1 MIRALMDYGALAA
14 KARAM
19 YGKRL
24 RREDF
29 SRMAAMGS
37 AAELSEYLRSH
48 PAWSACAAHLTG
60 GVYIGRI
67 ELESALWTQFRSD
80 YHKLLAFLPRRDEAL
95 MAFPVLLQEQRAILS
110 ALRGLKADRPPAGLP
125 RTILRSRLDLRAL
138 AACTSF
144 DGLIAA
150 AGETI
155 YAPALRRLR
164 TARAEEFPD
173 YAAAETL
180 LRSAYFSHIYRVIH
194 QNYRGETRSLL
205 LRSFGEQ
212 IDWLNLMHIL
222 RLKTY
227 FPGEQDYPAVLF
239 PFNYRLRPEFIRSL
253 CAAPDA
259 AGVLAL
265 LQDTPYAGKLS
276 LDGPEALEDSYR
288 RAFYTFNRR
297 QLTAATPSV
306 YTAVAFL
313 NLKELELHA
322 LVSLIESVKYGVPC
336 DTALAQLSGS

>member
-1 MIRALMDYGALAA
+1 
-14 KARAM
+14 
-19 YGKRL
+19 
-24 RREDF
+24 
-29 SRMAAMGS
+29 MAAMGS
-37 AAELSEYLRSH
+37 AAELSEYSRSH

-95 MAFPVLLQEQRAILS
+95 MAFPVLLQEQRAILLLPCGAS
-110 ALRGLKADRPPAGLP
+110 RRDCPPAGLP

-212 IDWLNLMHIL
+212 IDWLNLMTFSGSNPL
-222 RLKTY
+222 
-227 FPGEQDYPAVLF
+227 P
-239 PFNYRLRPEFIRSL
+239 
-253 CAAPDA
+253 
-259 AGVLAL
+259 
-265 LQDTPYAGKLS
+265 
-276 LDGPEALEDSYR
+276 R
-288 RAFYTFNRR
+288 RAGLSRRPLPLQLPPAARVHPFPLCRPGRSGRPGPASGHPLCLESFWNMGTRRPWRIPTAGPFYTFNRR

-322 LVSLIESVKYGVPC
+322 LVSLIES
-336 DTALAQLSGS
+336 GSSTVSPVTPPSPNSPAAEGPPYPTERR